1 MDIFIFP
8 FITAAAI
15 TLLSVPLIIRLARRY
30 GLVDDPKKR
39 YHPANTH
46 SGIIPRAGGAAIAA
60 GIIGAGL
67 WYLSPSPQVYG
78 IYIGAVLVVAVG
90 LWDDVVD
97 LSPYL
102 RLLLNFLAAGIV
114 VWSGVMTPFITNPFG
129 GVFHLDQF
137 SFTVS
142 LLGSEYQFFLFS
154 ILFSLLWIV
163 WMMNAVGWSAG
174 VDGQFPGFVAIASIV
189 IAILSQ
195 RLAASDVSQT
205 LVTELSMITAGAFVG
220 FLYWNFYPQKIMP
233 GYGGKSL
240 AGFML
245 AILSILSGAKVGTAL
260 LVLGVPLIDAFYTIL
275 RRILKGQSPF
285 RADRGHLHHLLLDLG
300 WGKRRIA
307 FFYWGITAF
316 LGVIALT
323 LQSPQ
328 KLFVFLFLF
337 VVIGAVLATV
347 RLFDFFRVVS

>member
-1 MDIFIFP
+1 MHIFLLP
-8 FITAAAI
+8 FVTAVAI
-15 TLLSVPLIIRLARRY
+15 TLLTVPVIIRVAQRY

-46 SGIIPRAGGAAIAA
+46 SGIVPRAGGAAILA

-67 WYLSPSPQVYG
+67 LFISPTQEVIG
-78 IYIGAVLVVAVG
+78 IYLGALLVVAVG

-102 RLLLNFLAAGIV
+102 RLMLNFLAAGIV
-114 VWSGVMTPFITNPFG
+114 VWSGVITPFITNPFG

-137 SFTVS
+137 SLTFSLFGIEHS
-142 LLGSEYQFFLFS
+142 LLIFS
-154 ILFSLLWIV
+154 VLFSLVWIV

-189 IAILSQ
+189 IAMLAQ
-195 RLAASDVSQT
+195 RLSLSDGSQA
-205 LVTELSMITAGAFVG
+205 LVTELSLITAGAFVG

-275 RRILKGQSPF
+275 RRILRGQSPF

-300 WGKRRIA
+300 WGKRKIA
-307 FFYWGITAF
+307 FFYWGVTAF
-316 LGVIALT
+316 LGAIALT

-337 VVIGAVLATV
+337 VLIGAVLATI
-347 RLFDFFRVVS
+347 RLVDFFRVVS